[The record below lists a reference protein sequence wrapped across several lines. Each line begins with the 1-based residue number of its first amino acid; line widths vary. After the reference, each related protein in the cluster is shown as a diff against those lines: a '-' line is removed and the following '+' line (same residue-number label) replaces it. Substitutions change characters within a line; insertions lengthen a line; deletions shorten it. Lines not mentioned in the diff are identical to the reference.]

1 MTSWRDLPG
10 PARTIG
16 AAVTRAVAAAASGDR
31 AEYESAA
38 IELLSAPSEPTGIV
52 LAAVT
57 RTLLE
62 DQHPD
67 GLDSDDISQ
76 VLARCYGGA
85 AGWLPDVDVSVLLA
99 VLASALGIHEPGVTY
114 DEVGAPLPR
123 SGSGSDGWRD
133 PTDEIPPRA
142 PTSAEYAWHAPL
154 LISDLMAAGRTR
166 LAPTLDAAFAEIAQ
180 AESME
185 MP

>member
-1 MTSWRDLPG
+1 MTSWRDLPE
-10 PARTIG
+10 PARAIG
-16 AAVTRAVAAAASGDR
+16 AAVTRAVTAASSGDR
-31 AEYESAA
+31 PEYESASV
-38 IELLSAPSEPTGIV
+38 ELLSVPSEPAGIV

-57 RTLLE
+57 RSLLE
-62 DQHPD
+62 RQHPD

-85 AGWLPDVDVSVLLA
+85 VGWLPGVDVSVLLA

-114 DEVGAPLPR
+114 DEVGAPKP
-123 SGSGSDGWRD
+123 GSASDDWRD

-142 PTSAEYAWHAPL
+142 PTPAEYAWHAPL
-154 LISDLMAAGRTR
+154 LISDLLTAGRMR
-166 LAPTLDAAFAEIAQ
+166 LATTLDAAFAEIAE